1 MTNAAIV
8 GTGHAEMPEKADAT
22 AWLAVTAGIIGAFM
36 AALDISIT
44 NSALPQIQGEIGAS
58 GTEGTWIA
66 TSYLVAE
73 IIMIPL
79 SGWLSNLLGLRRFL
93 FIMTMLFVGFSMVC
107 GFSTSLGM
115 MIFGRVGQGFTGGA
129 MIPTAMTIVSTRLP
143 PSQQPIGMAFFG
155 LTAVMGP
162 LAGPLVGG
170 WLTENASWHY
180 AFFLNLPVGIGLAI
194 LLTLGLPAAKIRA
207 ELLREADWIGIAGLS
222 LFLGCLTIVLED
234 GQSEQWFESR
244 FIVVL
249 TAVTMIG
256 LVMLVLGQIY
266 SKRPVIRLDLI
277 FQRSFGS
284 VFVTALVTGAALYGV
299 AYLIPQFLSGITGYN
314 ALQSG
319 TVVLLSGI
327 PMFLV
332 MPFIPILVKRL
343 DVRVAIIFGLLC
355 YAASCYID
363 TSLTAGA
370 DGSDFY
376 VSQILRGFGQ
386 AFSLI
391 FLNQAA
397 TRSVPRELVQDA
409 AGLYSAARNLGGSV
423 GLALIASLQERQ
435 ISLHTQR
442 LFEAVSANSI
452 TMQDRIRTAG
462 TDPAGAQQVIGNLFQ
477 TIARQ
482 ATVMAFND
490 MFYFYFVSL
499 LVVIPLVLILKPIP
513 KGPPAAIH

>member
-1 MTNAAIV
+1 
-8 GTGHAEMPEKADAT
+8 MPEKADAA
-22 AWLAVTAGIIGAFM
+22 AWLAVAAGIIGAFM

-79 SGWLSNLLGLRRFL
+79 SGWLANLLGLRRFL
-93 FIMTMLFVGFSMVC
+93 IIMTMLFVSFSMLC

-162 LAGPLVGG
+162 VAGPLVGG

-180 AFFLNLPVGIGLAI
+180 AFFLNLPVGIGLLV
-194 LLTLGLPAAKIRA
+194 LLTLGLPAAKMTE
-207 ELLREADWIGIAGLS
+207 ELLREADWIGIVGLS
-222 LFLGCLTIVLED
+222 VFLGCLTIVLED
-234 GQSEQWFESR
+234 GQSQQWFESQ
-244 FIVVL
+244 FIVMLTVL
-249 TAVTMIG
+249 TLIG
-256 LVMLVLGQIY
+256 LVLLVLGQLY
-266 SKRPVIRLDLI
+266 SKRPVIRLDIL

-284 VFVTALVTGAALYGV
+284 VFITALVTGAALYGV
-299 AYLIPQFLSGITGYN
+299 AYLIPQFLSNVTGYN

-332 MPFIPILVKRL
+332 MPFIPVLVRNL
-343 DVRVAIIFGLLC
+343 DLRIAIVFGLLC
-355 YAASCYID
+355 YATSCYID
-363 TSLTAGA
+363 TTLTAAA

-376 VSQILRGFGQ
+376 ISQVLRGFGQ

-397 TRSVPRELVQDA
+397 TRSVPKDVVQDA
-409 AGLYSAARNLGGSV
+409 AGLYSAARNLGGSI
-423 GLALIASLQERQ
+423 GLAIIASLQERQ
-435 ISLHTQR
+435 ISFHTQR
-442 LFEAVSANSI
+442 LFEAVTANSI
-452 TMQDRIRTAG
+452 TMQDRLRAAG

-477 TIARQ
+477 TIIRQ

-499 LVVIPLVLILKPIP
+499 ILVIPLVSILKPIP
-513 KGPPAAIH
+513 KGPAVAMH

>member
-1 MTNAAIV
+1 MSTPTVRASP
-8 GTGHAEMPEKADAT
+8 AETPEKADAA
-22 AWLAVTAGIIGAFM
+22 AWLAVAAGIIGAFM

-79 SGWLSNLLGLRRFL
+79 SGWFTNMLGLRKFL
-93 FIMTMLFVGFSMVC
+93 LIMTTLFVSFSMLC

-115 MIFGRVGQGFTGGA
+115 MVFARVGQGFTGGA

-162 LAGPLVGG
+162 VAGPLVGG

-180 AFFLNLPVGIGLAI
+180 AFFLNLPVGLG
-194 LLTLGLPAAKIRA
+194 LLTLLALGLPAAKMRK
-207 ELLREADWIGIAGLS
+207 ELLFEADWIGIAGLS
-222 LFLGCLTIVLED
+222 IFLGCLTVVLED
-234 GQSEQWFESR
+234 GQSQEWLESR
-244 FIVVL
+244 FIVIL
-249 TAVTMIG
+249 MAFTLIG

-266 SKRPVIRLDLI
+266 SKHPVIRLSIL

-299 AYLIPQFLSGITGYN
+299 AYLIPQFLSSITGYN

-319 TVVLLSGI
+319 TVVLLSGV
-327 PMFLV
+327 PMLLV
-332 MPFIPILVKRL
+332 MPFIPLLVRILDLRI
-343 DVRVAIIFGLLC
+343 AIVFGLLC

-363 TSLTAGA
+363 TSLTGGA
-370 DGSDFY
+370 DGGDFY
-376 VSQILRGFGQ
+376 VSQVLRGFGQ

-397 TRSVPRELVQDA
+397 TRSVPRHLVQDA
-409 AGLYSAARNLGGSV
+409 AGLYSAGRNLGGSI
-423 GLALIASLQERQ
+423 GLAIIASLQERQ
-435 ISLHTQR
+435 VSLHTQR
-442 LFEAVSANSI
+442 LFETVTANSVV
-452 TMQDRIRTAG
+452 MQDRIREAG
-462 TDPAGAQQVIGNLFQ
+462 TDPAGAQQVIGSLFQ
-477 TIARQ
+477 TITRQ

-490 MFYFYFVSL
+490 MFYFYFISL
-499 LVVIPLVLILKPIP
+499 LVVIPMVLILKPIP
-513 KGPPAAIH
+513 KGSSVAMH